1 MKWGRRKGAR
11 FGRVAAAAAA
21 TTTTTTTTQTNTAKE
36 YTEHDIVDTA

>member
-11 FGRVAAAAAA
+11 FGRVAAAA